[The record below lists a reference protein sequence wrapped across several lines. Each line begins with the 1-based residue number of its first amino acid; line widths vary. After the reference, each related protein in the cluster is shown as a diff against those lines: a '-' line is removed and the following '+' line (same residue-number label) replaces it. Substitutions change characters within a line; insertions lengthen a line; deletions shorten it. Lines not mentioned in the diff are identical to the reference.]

1 VPEVHRGG
9 LGVVPTSFTTH
20 GPKTVP
26 RVDYDRI
33 FVLDEDAKL
42 LGEYALRDDC
52 PLEYDDLRRAIP
64 LSGMRHLLSFYQGEY
79 VFTPFRVGGLWFV
92 LLSRGVPRIEER
104 GSIGTL
110 LAAMRVHLPPSLSP
124 TLAAR
129 EAALRDRERELDA
142 RERAVSR
149 KEQRV
154 VQLEEELAMAT
165 EKMDDLA
172 VEVRARESRLNALR
186 DYAMEIHRTIEQTE
200 SGPDRPAIGER
211 DSPRDEAPPP
221 RSPTARPSHDR

>member
-1 VPEVHRGG
+1 MGG
-9 LGVVPTSFTTH
+9 GGRI
-20 GPKTVP
+20 GPWP
-26 RVDYDRI
+26 
-33 FVLDEDAKL
+33 A
-42 LGEYALRDDC
+42 
-52 PLEYDDLRRAIP
+52 
-64 LSGMRHLLSFYQGEY
+64 GMR
-79 VFTPFRVGGLWFV
+79 VPPPPGL
-92 LLSRGVPRIEER
+92 P
-104 GSIGTL
+104 
-110 LAAMRVHLPPSLSP
+110 P

-149 KEQRV
+149 KEQRA

-211 DSPRDEAPPP
+211 DSPRDEGPPP
-221 RSPTARPSHDR
+221 RSPTASPSHDR